1 MKNIDIL
8 SIGNITEDI
17 IELGGHKHYSLGGT
31 SFYAYKVAEK
41 LGFDLRIISEV
52 SNKIDYEKYI
62 DKKKLFSQKTDKHT
76 IFENN
81 YANGVR
87 DQTVTSKP
95 GKISIKKLKNL
106 LSTLNP
112 KIVFYCPILNEI
124 EPEFFNL
131 FNKSIKVC
139 NLQGFVRKI
148 SKDKI
153 RSVGKLP
160 DIDFKNF
167 DSVILS
173 EIDSSFDNALKI
185 SKHSNIVCYTMGSK
199 GVKIIFNGK
208 VRHIE
213 TIKIQYID
221 ETGAGDVWG
230 TSFII
235 FYYLM
240 RKDLYESAFLSNI
253 SASLSVEGFSYNKI
267 ATYKQILSYKLPWNK
282 FV

>member
-1 MKNIDIL
+1 MNNIDIL
-8 SIGNITEDI
+8 SIGNITQDV
-17 IELGGHKHYSLGGT
+17 IELGGNKHYSLGGT
-31 SFYAYKVAEK
+31 SFYAYKVSEK
-41 LGFDLRIISEV
+41 LGFDLGIISEI

-62 DKKKLFSQKTDKHT
+62 DKKKLFFQKTDKHT

-87 DQTVTSKP
+87 DQTVISKP
-95 GKISIKKLKNL
+95 GKISINKLNNL
-106 LSTLNP
+106 LSNLNP
-112 KIVFYCPILNEI
+112 KIIFYCPILNEI
-124 EPEFFNL
+124 EPGFFNL

-139 NLQGFVRKI
+139 NLQGFIRKI
-148 SKDKI
+148 SKGKI
-153 RSVGKLP
+153 RSMGKLP

-185 SKHSNIVCYTMGSK
+185 SKQSNIVCYTMGSK
-199 GVKIIFNGK
+199 GVKIIFNGN

-213 TIKIQYID
+213 TIKIKYID

-253 SASLSVEGFSYNKI
+253 SASLSVEGFSHNKI
-267 ATYKQILSYKLPWNK
+267 PTYKQILSYK
-282 FV
+282 

>member
-267 ATYKQILSYKLPWNK
+267 ATYKQILSYKLP
-282 FV
+282 